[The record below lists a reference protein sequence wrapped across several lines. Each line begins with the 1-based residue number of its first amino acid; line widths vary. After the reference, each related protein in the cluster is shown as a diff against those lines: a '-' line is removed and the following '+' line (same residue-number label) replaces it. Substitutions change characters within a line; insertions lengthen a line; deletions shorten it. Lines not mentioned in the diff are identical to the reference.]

1 MSPVIKELIEAL
13 KDLYSGE
20 PKDLHAPHFSGNEK
34 KYLNNC
40 IDSTYVSY
48 VGEYVLNFEKKL
60 CDFTGSKR
68 AVVFSNGTSALQI
81 ALKVAGVHPN
91 DEILIPSLTFVA
103 TANAVSH
110 LGAIPHFIDS
120 REHDL
125 GIDPSK
131 LQEWLAEI
139 CVRKDSHFVNKHTN
153 RVIRGIVPMHTFGH
167 PSAMEELKKIA
178 SDYNLLVIEDAA
190 EALGSYLN
198 GTHVGNFGTAG
209 ILSFNGN
216 KIITTG
222 GGGAILTND
231 DDFADKARH
240 ISTTAKQYHR
250 WEFIHDE
257 VGYNLRM
264 PNINAALGCAQ
275 MEQIDSFLQKKRKYT
290 PHTKKQ

>member
-1 MSPVIKELIEAL
+1 MLRTLV
-13 KDLYSGE
+13 GM
-20 PKDLHAPHFSGNEK
+20 K

-139 CVRKDSHFVNKHTN
+139 CVRK
-153 RVIRGIVPMHTFGH
+153 R
-167 PSAMEELKKIA
+167 
-178 SDYNLLVIEDAA
+178 
-190 EALGSYLN
+190 
-198 GTHVGNFGTAG
+198 
-209 ILSFNGN
+209 
-216 KIITTG
+216 
-222 GGGAILTND
+222 
-231 DDFADKARH
+231 
-240 ISTTAKQYHR
+240 
-250 WEFIHDE
+250 
-257 VGYNLRM
+257 
-264 PNINAALGCAQ
+264 
-275 MEQIDSFLQKKRKYT
+275 
-290 PHTKKQ
+290 